1 MSDLPPLLRVRFTPG
16 EAVND
21 EEINRFNTFLSRLEG
36 ETSMSYAQRL
46 SQAGL
51 ARVTTSEQMRDIAAF
66 RALSDEAEYQGVPVI
81 VVTSSL
87 TDPRET
93 AARPVPTLDDL
104 IDRKTGM
111 IREAQ
116 VHASGDAGADRDAIH
131 TDATKAA
138 TKDGAPGHS
147 AEAK

>member
-93 AARPVPTLDDL
+93 
-104 IDRKTGM
+104 
-111 IREAQ
+111 
-116 VHASGDAGADRDAIH
+116 
-131 TDATKAA
+131 
-138 TKDGAPGHS
+138 PGHS